1 MAFLHWLLIVK
12 PNLCLYLYNSLL
24 QLTYVCIKKGDVCV
38 IKMKLFSKKKEN
50 DSLTVLQTASRE
62 NFHPFLDIGRYIPL
76 MDGEYQLYSALREAV
91 PIIDAA
97 LDKIVRLVGD
107 FSIQCKNQRVSDELN
122 YFLKNVRLGGG
133 NYGIDS
139 FFTVYL
145 NQLLTYGTAVGEIV
159 LSGNGKEIYSL
170 VNAPL
175 KNIDLTYDD
184 NLIDVLVCTSGFDK
198 DKKILPYQNLLF
210 VSTLN
215 PEPGKLKGTS
225 LLKGLPFV
233 SGILLK
239 IFNTIGVNWER
250 VGNVRFAVTYK
261 PSSDGDR
268 AMSRQRAVQIADV
281 SVKVIGA
288 DNQILDSNVPVRQ
301 ILEQI
306 VAKLSIPPFLLG
318 LSWSTTERMSSQQ
331 ADILTSELEYYRR
344 ILNGVITKIC
354 DVWLQIHGVSQKYEI
369 VWNNINLQDEVEL
382 AHARLYN
389 SQANKIEKELNE
401 LNEQKSN

>member
-1 MAFLHWLLIVK
+1 
-12 PNLCLYLYNSLL
+12 
-24 QLTYVCIKKGDVCV
+24 
-38 IKMKLFSKKKEN
+38 MKLFSKKKEN

-184 NLIDVLVCTSGFDK
+184 NLIDVLVCTSGFD
-198 DKKILPYQNLLF
+198 
-210 VSTLN
+210 
-215 PEPGKLKGTS
+215 
-225 LLKGLPFV
+225 
-233 SGILLK
+233 
-239 IFNTIGVNWER
+239 
-250 VGNVRFAVTYK
+250 
-261 PSSDGDR
+261 
-268 AMSRQRAVQIADV
+268 
-281 SVKVIGA
+281 
-288 DNQILDSNVPVRQ
+288 
-301 ILEQI
+301 
-306 VAKLSIPPFLLG
+306 
-318 LSWSTTERMSSQQ
+318 
-331 ADILTSELEYYRR
+331 
-344 ILNGVITKIC
+344 
-354 DVWLQIHGVSQKYEI
+354 
-369 VWNNINLQDEVEL
+369 
-382 AHARLYN
+382 
-389 SQANKIEKELNE
+389 
-401 LNEQKSN
+401 

>member
-1 MAFLHWLLIVK
+1 M
-12 PNLCLYLYNSLL
+12 

-268 AMSRQRAVQIADV
+268 AMSRQRAVQIADEWSKVMRDTQRVSDFVSVGDV